1 MLSVLGCGIPPGAVG
16 AVVIGGGGGAA
27 AAVQGVVVAFGGFL
41 VAQV

>member
-16 AVVIGGGGGAA
+16 AVVIGGGGAA